1 MSIVALVGC
10 SGTTFRIGGMS
21 IPPSVPGVD
30 VVDVVFGAVVGSVG
44 IGIVMIV
51 VVFFEIGDCLFT
63 FLVVLLFSGFFPH
76 FGNATWCGTC
86 VGQEMVAVGG
96 ERRSRMRVFIDGG
109 LRTVLDSRG
118 DA

>member
-44 IGIVMIV
+44 IGIV
-51 VVFFEIGDCLFT
+51 E
-63 FLVVLLFSGFFPH
+63 
-76 FGNATWCGTC
+76 
-86 VGQEMVAVGG
+86 
-96 ERRSRMRVFIDGG
+96 
-109 LRTVLDSRG
+109 
-118 DA
+118 

>member
-30 VVDVVFGAVVGSVG
+30 VVDVVVGSVVGSVG

-63 FLVVLLFSGFFPH
+63 VLVVLLFLFFFLISGTQL
-76 FGNATWCGTC
+76 GA
-86 VGQEMVAVGG
+86 
-96 ERRSRMRVFIDGG
+96 ERVSVRKWSR
-109 LRTVLDSRG
+109 
-118 DA
+118 